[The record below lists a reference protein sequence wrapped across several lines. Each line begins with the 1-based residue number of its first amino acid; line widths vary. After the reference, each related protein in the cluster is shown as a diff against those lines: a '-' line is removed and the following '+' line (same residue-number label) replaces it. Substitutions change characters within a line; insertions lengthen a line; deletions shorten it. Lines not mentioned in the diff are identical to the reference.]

1 MAGALIK
8 LHETTVSSVSSTD
21 LGGTNWDA
29 SYNVYLVKLYDV
41 KVDTDNENMRWRV
54 LKASDNTADT
64 SSNYDAATKTL
75 RSDTTFNSGTSQ
87 GSTSWSLSNTGT
99 GTHEYAASTIYLYN
113 FNDADHHKFATQE
126 SIYLHSSN
134 STLFG
139 QTGGNYHT
147 VTQLCSGLNFFEN
160 GGATFSG
167 TFVLYG
173 LKK

>member
-1 MAGALIK
+1 MAGSLKK
-8 LHETTVSSVSSTD
+8 LHNITVSSVSSVD
-21 LGGTNWDA
+21 LGGANYDN

-41 KVDTDNENMRWRV
+41 KVDTDNENMRIRV

-64 SSNYDAATKTL
+64 TSNYDAATKTL
-75 RSDTTFNSGTSQ
+75 RSDTTFNSGTGQ

-99 GTHEYAASTIYLYN
+99 GTYEYSASTIYLFN
-113 FNDADHHKFATQE
+113 FNDANHNSFITQDAM
-126 SIYLHSSN
+126 YLHSSN

-139 QTGGNYHT
+139 QVGGGMHT
-147 VTQLCSGLNFFEN
+147 VAQLCSGLNFFEN